1 MENKLQEALYGS
13 EKEDNLRGSIQFENK
28 LSLLSIEG
36 GVENESSM
44 DLERKVVE
52 QSPKGRFQRF
62 EEELGAGSQKKV
74 FLAYD
79 TETGREVAWNSVIMD
94 IKDEN
99 SIKKNKI

>member
-1 MENKLQEALYGS
+1 MDKAIQENLYGPVN
-13 EKEDNLRGSIQFENK
+13 EDDLQKIDLNPIKKKISI
-28 LSLLSIEG
+28 LSIEG
-36 GVENESSM
+36 GPENESSL

-52 QSPKGRFQRF
+52 ESPKGRFQRL

-94 IKDEN
+94 IKD
-99 SIKKNKI
+99 